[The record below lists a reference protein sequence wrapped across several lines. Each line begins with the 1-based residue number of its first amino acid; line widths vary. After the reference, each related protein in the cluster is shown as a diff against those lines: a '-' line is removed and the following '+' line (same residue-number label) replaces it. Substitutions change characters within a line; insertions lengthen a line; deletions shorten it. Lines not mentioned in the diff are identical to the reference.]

1 MDPHTYEDP
10 NQAVREFTKEIDA
23 SHITIEAIIGGGEF
37 GDVCRGKLKM
47 PGRPEVT
54 VAIKTLKPTTAE
66 KPRLDFLTEASIM
79 GQFDHANVIYL
90 QGVVTK
96 TNPIM
101 IITEYMEHGS
111 LDAFLRVSTNTTAV
125 YRRPGVIN
133 VRNRA
138 NLSNG
143 TYNATT

>member
-1 MDPHTYEDP
+1 M
-10 NQAVREFTKEIDA
+10 
-23 SHITIEAIIGGGEF
+23 
-37 GDVCRGKLKM
+37 
-47 PGRPEVT
+47 T

-111 LDAFLRVSTNTTAV
+111 LDAFLRVSIIPFRHLTLS
-125 YRRPGVIN
+125 YS
-133 VRNRA
+133 VRKLTLRL
-138 NLSNG
+138 NLWLKI
-143 TYNATT
+143 

>member
-1 MDPHTYEDP
+1 M
-10 NQAVREFTKEIDA
+10 
-23 SHITIEAIIGGGEF
+23 
-37 GDVCRGKLKM
+37 
-47 PGRPEVT
+47 T

-111 LDAFLRVSTNTTAV
+111 LDAFLRVSSSFGFCICNCIFRYEYHHYSTK
-125 YRRPGVIN
+125 IH
-133 VRNRA
+133 
-138 NLSNG
+138 S
-143 TYNATT
+143 